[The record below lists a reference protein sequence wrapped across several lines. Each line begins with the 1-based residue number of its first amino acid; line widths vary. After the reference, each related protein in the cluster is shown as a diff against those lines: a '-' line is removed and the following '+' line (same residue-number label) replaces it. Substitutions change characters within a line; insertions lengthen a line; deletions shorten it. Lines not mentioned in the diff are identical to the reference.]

1 LQLSQKKD
9 AVKPIKI
16 LFYMLIAGG
25 LGGITNSILVWLL
38 GTLGVTPALG
48 FGMAPDLTFEW
59 LFRRVFASALWGIIF
74 FIPVYEDAPIKKGVL
89 LSILPWLSSVLFVFP
104 QQMHVGLF
112 GLGFGL
118 GTPIWTLFFAAVW
131 GVTATLFLSWV
142 K

>member
-1 LQLSQKKD
+1 M
-9 AVKPIKI
+9 KPIKI
-16 LFYMLIAGG
+16 LSYMLIAGG

-74 FIPVYEDAPIKKGVL
+74 FIPVYENAPIKKGAL

-104 QQMHVGLF
+104 QQMNVGLF

-118 GTPIWTLFFAAVW
+118 GTPVWTLFFAAVW

>member
-1 LQLSQKKD
+1 
-9 AVKPIKI
+9 
-16 LFYMLIAGG
+16 MLIAGG

-74 FIPVYEDAPIKKGVL
+74 FIPVYEDAPIKKGAL

-104 QQMHVGLF
+104 QQMNVGLF

-118 GTPIWTLFFAAVW
+118 GTPVWTLFFAAVW

>member
-1 LQLSQKKD
+1 
-9 AVKPIKI
+9 
-16 LFYMLIAGG
+16 MLIAGG

-48 FGMAPDLTFEW
+48 FGMAPDFTFEW

-74 FIPVYEDAPIKKGVL
+74 FIPVYEDAPIKKGAL

-104 QQMHVGLF
+104 QQMNAGLF

-142 K
+142 KKDALVKRQA

>member
-1 LQLSQKKD
+1 
-9 AVKPIKI
+9 
-16 LFYMLIAGG
+16 MLIAGG

>member
-1 LQLSQKKD
+1 
-9 AVKPIKI
+9 
-16 LFYMLIAGG
+16 MLIAGG

-74 FIPVYEDAPIKKGVL
+74 FIPVYENAPIKKGAL

-104 QQMHVGLF
+104 QQMNVGLF

-118 GTPIWTLFFAAVW
+118 GTPVWTLFFAAVW